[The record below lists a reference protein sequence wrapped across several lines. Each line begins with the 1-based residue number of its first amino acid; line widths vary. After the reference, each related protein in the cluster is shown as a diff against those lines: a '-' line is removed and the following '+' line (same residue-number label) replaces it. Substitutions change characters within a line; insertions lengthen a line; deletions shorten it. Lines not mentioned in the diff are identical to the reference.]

1 MLSVLLGLWLTSL
14 AAAPIQLT
22 FTTAAAAPVVKA
34 GQTLKLFVD
43 VTPRPKMHV
52 YAPGAKDYIPI
63 ALEINSAGVRA
74 GKLAYPAS
82 QDLYFEPTKEHVPVF
97 QSPFRLTKDV
107 VIASTA
113 KPGTMYITGV
123 LKYQACDDTICYN
136 PVTEPLSWTVTVK

>member
-1 MLSVLLGLWLTSL
+1 MLSVLFGVWL

-22 FTTAAAAPVVKA
+22 FTTATAPVVKA

-63 ALEINSAGVRA
+63 VLELNSAGVRA
-74 GKLAYPAS
+74 GKLTYPAS

-97 QSPFRLTKDV
+97 QSAFRLTQDV
-107 VIASTA
+107 LVSAAA
-113 KPGTMYITGV
+113 KPGTLIITGV
-123 LKYQACDDTICYN
+123 LKYQACDETICYN
-136 PVTEPLSWTVTVK
+136 PVTEPVAWTVTVK